1 MANSGGNS
9 SIIAIQEE
17 KVYRLLFDLYDEMCY
32 NNRSTADRTDIDNT
46 ELDLICSDRR
56 QKMKYRI
63 IGDTMPAVEVMFEA
77 PGEEMYTQSGG
88 MAWMTEGIEMAT
100 NAKGGLMKGIG
111 RMFAGESLFMA
122 TYRAQREGA
131 VIAFASTVAGR
142 VYPVDVTETGG
153 MICQKGAFLCAQN
166 SVKLSITFSKKLS
179 AGLFGGEGFI
189 LQDLSG
195 QGMAFLEV
203 DGDLVEKNLKPGEV
217 LKVDTGNVVA
227 FERSVG
233 YEVEMVKGLGNIFF
247 GGEGLFLTKLVG
259 PGKVVLQTQNIAEFA
274 GRIARFIP
282 TSS

>member
-1 MANSGGNS
+1 M
-9 SIIAIQEE
+9 IAIQDR
-17 KVYRLLFDLYDEMCY
+17 KVHRLLFDLYDEMCY